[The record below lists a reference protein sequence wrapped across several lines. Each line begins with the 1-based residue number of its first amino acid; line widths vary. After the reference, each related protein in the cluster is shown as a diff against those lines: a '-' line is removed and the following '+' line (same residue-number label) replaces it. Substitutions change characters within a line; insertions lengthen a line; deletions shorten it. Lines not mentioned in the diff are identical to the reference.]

1 METVILSGAR
11 TPIGSFQGA
20 LADLSAP
27 KLGSIAIAEA
37 LKRAGLK
44 GEEICEVIMGNVL
57 TAGLGQAPARQAAI
71 FAGLPHG
78 TPCLTIGKVCGSG
91 LKAVMLA
98 DQAIRSG
105 DAEVVIAGGMESMTQ
120 APYLLPKARAGYR
133 MGHGEVLDSMVKDGL
148 WDVYHN
154 FHMGNATELCAKK
167 YEISREMQDQFAL
180 QSYQRSQ
187 KSVQDGLF
195 KREIVAVEI
204 ESRKGNLPKGKVV
217 VDSDEEP
224 FKANLEKLSTLK
236 PAFDKAG
243 TVTAGNASS
252 INDGAAALVLASSE
266 WAKKRGLRPL
276 ARIVGHAQASVAP
289 EWFTIGPSEA
299 IKKNFNK
306 LNLSAKDIDLFE
318 INEAFA
324 AVAIANNK
332 ILGLNPDRVNVR
344 GGAVALGHPIG
355 ASGARILVTLI
366 HALQDLNLKRGLA
379 SLCIGGG
386 EGVSLVVEKL

>member
-1 METVILSGAR
+1 METVIVSAAR

-20 LADLSAP
+20 LAEVAATR
-27 KLGSIAIAEA
+27 LGA
-37 LKRAGLK
+37 LVLKAALERAGVK
-44 GEEICEVIMGNVL
+44 GEEVEEVIMGNVL
-57 TAGLGQAPARQAAI
+57 TAGEGQAPARQAAL

-105 DAEVVIAGGMESMTQ
+105 DAEVVLAGGMESMTQ
-120 APYLLPKARAGYR
+120 SPYLLPKARAGYR
-133 MGHGEVLDSMVKDGL
+133 MGNGEIIDSMVKDGL
-148 WDVYHN
+148 WDVYNN

-167 YEISREMQDQFAL
+167 YEISREDQDRYATL
-180 QSYQRSQ
+180 SYQKAQ
-187 KSVQDGLF
+187 KSVKEGLF

-204 ESRKGNLPKGKVV
+204 ESKKGKII
-217 VDSDEEP
+217 VDTDEEP
-224 FKANLEKLSTLK
+224 SKGNVEKLASLK

-252 INDGAAALVLASSE
+252 LNDGAAAILITSAA
-266 WAKKRGLRPL
+266 WAKKRGLKPL
-276 ARIVGHAQASVAP
+276 ARILGHAQASIAP

-299 IKKNFNK
+299 IKKNFAK
-306 LNLSAKDIDLFE
+306 LNLTAKDIDLFE

-332 ILGLNPDRVNVR
+332 ILGLSEDRVNVR

-355 ASGARILVTLI
+355 ASGARILVTLL
-366 HALQDLNLKRGLA
+366 HALEDLNLKRGLA

-386 EGVSLVVEKL
+386 EGVSLVIERI

>member
-1 METVILSGAR
+1 METVIVAAKR
-11 TPIGSFQGA
+11 TAIGSFQGS
-20 LADLSAP
+20 LAEVSAT
-27 KLGSIAIAEA
+27 KLGSIAITAA
-37 LKRAGLK
+37 LQAAGLK
-44 GEEICEVIMGNVL
+44 GEDVSEVIMGNVL
-57 TAGLGQAPARQAAI
+57 TAGEGQAPARQAAL
-71 FAGLPHG
+71 FANLPQG

-105 DAEVVIAGGMESMTQ
+105 DAEVVIAGGMENMTL

-133 MGHGEVLDSMVKDGL
+133 MGNGQIVDSMVNDGL
-148 WDVYHN
+148 WDVYNN

-167 YEISREMQDQFAL
+167 YEISREEQDRYAA
-180 QSYQRSQ
+180 QSYTRAQ
-187 KSVQDGLF
+187 KAIKDGAF
-195 KREIVAVEI
+195 KREIVPVKI
-204 ESRKGNLPKGKVV
+204 ESKKGEVIF
-217 VDSDEEP
+217 DTDEEP
-224 FKANLEKLSTLK
+224 GKGSIEKLPSLK

-252 INDGAAALVLASSE
+252 VNDGAAAVVLMSAE
-266 WAKKRGLRPL
+266 AAKKRGLKPL
-276 ARIVGHAQASVAP
+276 ARILGHAQASVAP

-299 IKKNFNK
+299 IKKVFDK
-306 LNLSAKDIDLFE
+306 LRLTAKDIDLFE

-324 AVAIANNK
+324 AVALANNK
-332 ILGLNPDRVNVR
+332 ILGLSEQNANVR

-366 HALQDLNLKRGLA
+366 HALEDLNLKRGLA

-386 EGVSLVVEKL
+386 EGVALIVERI

>member
-1 METVILSGAR
+1 
-11 TPIGSFQGA
+11 
-20 LADLSAP
+20 
-27 KLGSIAIAEA
+27 
-37 LKRAGLK
+37 
-44 GEEICEVIMGNVL
+44 MGNVL
-57 TAGLGQAPARQAAI
+57 TAGLGQAPARQAAL

-120 APYLLPKARAGYR
+120 APYILPKARAGYR

-148 WDVYHN
+148 WDVYNN

-187 KSVQDGLF
+187 KSVKDGLF
-195 KREIVAVEI
+195 KREIVTVEI
-204 ESRKGNLPKGKVV
+204 DSRKGKVV

-224 FKANLEKLSTLK
+224 FKANLEKLATLK

-266 WAKKRGLRPL
+266 WAKKRGLQPL

-289 EWFTIGPSEA
+289 EWFTIGPSES
-299 IKKNFNK
+299 IKKNFSK
-306 LNLSAKDIDLFE
+306 LNLTAKDIDLFE

-386 EGVSLVVEKL
+386 EGVSLVVERL

>member
-1 METVILSGAR
+1 METVIVAAKR

-20 LADLSAP
+20 LAEIAAP
-27 KLGSIAIAEA
+27 KLGAIAIAEA
-37 LKRAGLK
+37 LKASGLK
-44 GEEICEVIMGNVL
+44 GEDVNEVIMGSVL
-57 TAGLGQAPARQAAI
+57 TAGLGQAPARQATI

-78 TPCLTIGKVCGSG
+78 TPALTIGKVCGSG

-105 DAEVVIAGGMESMTQ
+105 DAEVIIAGGMENMTL

-133 MGHGEVLDSMVKDGL
+133 MGNGQIVDSMVNDGL
-148 WDVYHN
+148 WDVYNN

-167 YEISREMQDQFAL
+167 YEISREDQDRYAAL
-180 QSYQRSQ
+180 SYTRAQ
-187 KSVQDGLF
+187 KAIKEGLF
-195 KREIVAVEI
+195 KREIAPVKI
-204 ESRKGNLPKGKVV
+204 ESKKGEMIF
-217 VDSDEEP
+217 DTDEEP
-224 FKANLEKLSTLK
+224 GKGNIEKLPSLK

-252 INDGAAALVLASSE
+252 INDGAAAVVLMSAE
-266 WAKKRGLRPL
+266 VAKKRGIKPL

-299 IKKNFNK
+299 IKKNFAK

-324 AVAIANNK
+324 AVAIVNNK
-332 ILGLNPDRVNVR
+332 ILGLSEDRCNVR

-366 HALQDLNLKRGLA
+366 HALEDLNLKRGLA

-386 EGVSLVVEKL
+386 EGVSLIIERL

>member
-1 METVILSGAR
+1 MEETVIVSAAR
-11 TPIGSFQGA
+11 TAIGSFQGVF
-20 LADLSAP
+20 ADVSAT
-27 KLGSIAIAEA
+27 KLGSVAIAEA

-44 GEEICEVIMGNVL
+44 GDEVDEVIMGCVL
-57 TAGLGQAPARQAAI
+57 TAGLGQAPARQAALY
-71 FAGLPHG
+71 AGLPQR

-105 DAEVVIAGGMESMTQ
+105 DAQIVVAGGMESMTQ
-120 APYLLPKARAGYR
+120 APYILPKARAGYR
-133 MGHGEVLDSMVKDGL
+133 MGNGEIIDSMVKDGL
-148 WDVYHN
+148 WDVYNN
-154 FHMGNATELCAKK
+154 FHMGNATELCVKK
-167 YEISREMQDQFAL
+167 YEISREDQDRYAV
-180 QSYQRSQ
+180 QSYQRAQ
-187 KSVQDGLF
+187 KSSKDGLF
-195 KREIVAVEI
+195 KREIIAVEI
-204 ESRKGNLPKGKVV
+204 ETRKGKTV
-217 VDSDEEP
+217 VDTDEEP
-224 FKANLEKLSTLK
+224 FKAQLEKLPTLK
-236 PAFDKAG
+236 PAFDKNG

-252 INDGAAALVLASSE
+252 INDGAAALVLMSSE
-266 WAKKRGLRPL
+266 AAKKKGLRPL

-299 IKKNFNK
+299 IKKNFAK

-332 ILGLNPDRVNVR
+332 ILGLAEDRVNVR

-355 ASGARILVTLI
+355 ASGARILTTLLY
-366 HALQDLNLKRGLA
+366 ALEDHKLKRGLA

-386 EGVSLVVEKL
+386 EGVSLVVERL